1 MLNTRLT
8 RLLIGLHAAYL
19 LIGGAWPMVHMS
31 SFEAVTGPKDE
42 HWLVRSVAGIL
53 LVISITL
60 FAQLGKG
67 RIEYAAITTAMG
79 ASFVLAVV
87 GFITVMAGVISPI
100 YLADGAMHFFFFA
113 CWCHVLAGY
122 FALRRPGLTPDAGSG
137 M

>member
-1 MLNTRLT
+1 MLTTPIT

-19 LIGGAWPMVHMS
+19 LIGGAWPLVHMP

-53 LVISITL
+53 IVISITL

-79 ASFVLAVV
+79 ASFVLAMV
-87 GFITVMAGVISPI
+87 GIITAIAAVISPI
-100 YLADGAMHFFFFA
+100 YLVDGAVHFFFFA
-113 CWCHVLAGY
+113 CWCIVLAGD
-122 FALRRPGLTPDAGSG
+122 FGMSRSGLNQEASNGK
-137 M
+137 